1 MVMFPFES
9 VSSSRHP
16 PDPVVP
22 CSAFSLLCAIVIG
35 TSVEIE
41 PKLVRA
47 IAAAGADGLLIE
59 VHHDPGGE
67 EVVTLRPTAIYALAA
82 VTLPNFRVIGAAK
95 GGATRPSR
103 L

>member
-59 VHHDPGGE
+59 VHHDSDKAICDGPQSLYPDQLAWLMNE
-67 EVVTLRPTAIYALAA
+67 LRIIVPVVGRKL
-82 VTLPNFRVIGAAK
+82 
-95 GGATRPSR
+95 
-103 L
+103 